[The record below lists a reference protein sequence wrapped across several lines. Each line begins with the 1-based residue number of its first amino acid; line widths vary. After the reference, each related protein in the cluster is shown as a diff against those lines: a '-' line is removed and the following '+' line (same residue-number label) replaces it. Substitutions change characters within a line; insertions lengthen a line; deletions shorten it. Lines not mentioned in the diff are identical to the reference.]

1 MTSRTFK
8 NRDIICKEGA
18 VGTHLYVI
26 SGGEVEVTKSGMSRG
41 NMGVGKVFGELAIL
55 YKCPRTATITATTAC
70 SVWAL
75 ERKSFQQ
82 IMMQTSMV
90 KHNAKLGFLKT
101 VHFLKGV
108 DDNNLMKLADAL
120 EDEIYHEGE
129 FIIREGT
136 LGNFIS
142 VILGSF
148 KLYVTHL

>member
-8 NRDIICKEGA
+8 SGDIICKEGA

-26 SGGEVEVTKSGMSRG
+26 SGGDVEVTKNGISRG
-41 NMGVGKVFGELAIL
+41 RMGVGKVFGELAIL
-55 YKCPRTATITATTAC
+55 YKCPRTATITTNTAC
-70 SVWAL
+70 TVWAL
-75 ERKSFQQ
+75 ERKAFQQ

-101 VHFLKGV
+101 AHFLKRV

-120 EDEIYHEGE
+120 EDEVYQEGE

-136 LGNFIS
+136 LGKRNFN
-142 VILGSF
+142 
-148 KLYVTHL
+148 